1 MVYTKNAERC
11 NDGQEMLNNDAFSTL
26 PNISEQECVPMK
38 VYNWENDYCLG
49 YTNHKC
55 QVSLVLEKFRFSLV
69 GCLYPLN
76 IGVYSGESVEMC
88 NIHEFGTNYVV
99 LTYTAK
105 GVYFTVF
112 TLKKKWKYMILKV
125 SPLLLW
131 KKNLC
136 ILSKISFKMF
146 IDIFSSNY
154 WGGEKNHYFS
164 DKFIYAHYWNGII
177 SYKSSI
183 LVNFRIHYF
192 LWAKDF
198 DKMLIIPFQLTQ
210 WL

>member
-26 PNISEQECVPMK
+26 PNISEQEWVPMK

-88 NIHEFGTNYVV
+88 YMNLEQTV
-99 LTYTAK
+99 LCLLTR
-105 GVYFTVF
+105 
-112 TLKKKWKYMILKV
+112 LKV
-125 SPLLLW
+125 FISLFSHW
-131 KKNLC
+131 KKNEN
-136 ILSKISFKMF
+136 IWFWK
-146 IDIFSSNY
+146 
-154 WGGEKNHYFS
+154 
-164 DKFIYAHYWNGII
+164 
-177 SYKSSI
+177 
-183 LVNFRIHYF
+183 
-192 LWAKDF
+192 
-198 DKMLIIPFQLTQ
+198 
-210 WL
+210 

>member
-88 NIHEFGTNYVV
+88 NIHEFGTNCVV
-99 LTYTAK
+99 LTYMAK

-112 TLKKKWKYMILKV
+112 TLKKKMKIYNFESKTPAPLKKK
-125 SPLLLW
+125 PLHTFKNFIQDVYWHFFFKLL
-131 KKNLC
+131 KR
-136 ILSKISFKMF
+136 
-146 IDIFSSNY
+146 
-154 WGGEKNHYFS
+154 GEKSLF
-164 DKFIYAHYWNGII
+164 F
-177 SYKSSI
+177 
-183 LVNFRIHYF
+183 
-192 LWAKDF
+192 
-198 DKMLIIPFQLTQ
+198 
-210 WL
+210 

>member
-1 MVYTKNAERC
+1 MS
-11 NDGQEMLNNDAFSTL
+11 GLFSTRK
-26 PNISEQECVPMK
+26 IQIFFSRMS
-38 VYNWENDYCLG
+38 
-49 YTNHKC
+49 
-55 QVSLVLEKFRFSLV
+55 VSLKHWRIFGRKCWNVL
-69 GCLYPLN
+69 
-76 IGVYSGESVEMC
+76 
-88 NIHEFGTNYVV
+88 HEFGTNCVV

-154 WGGEKNHYFS
+154 WRGEKNHYFS
-164 DKFIYAHYWNGII
+164 NKFIYAHYWNGII

-198 DKMLIIPFQLTQ
+198 DKMLIIPFQLIQ